1 MIVILSKEN
10 INTIK
15 GECFINEI
23 KYNKENIPINKDL
36 LNKYANVRS
45 IFTEIRNNCNN
56 EIKIRNNIDISN
68 INLSNLK
75 SQKMYSYSK
84 IIFSQSHCT
93 NEFYNNGNKII
104 VSNRDIKHIITY
116 IYKTPEQ
123 KNMLFQHL
131 CVFSN
136 LKNIIEHATLIS
148 QSGSNNIEGEENS
161 WHYYYNNL
169 DINGNNYTL
178 VFDIVSRQNG
188 ENHYRV
194 QRMEKQN

>member
-1 MIVILSKEN
+1 M
-10 INTIK
+10 
-15 GECFINEI
+15 NEI
-23 KYNKENIPINKDL
+23 KYNKGNIPINKDL

-45 IFTEIRNNCNN
+45 IFTEIRNNCND

-84 IIFSQSHCT
+84 IIFSQNHCT

-116 IYKTPEQ
+116 IYKTPGQ

-148 QSGSNNIEGEENS
+148 QNGSNDIEGEENS